1 MRGEERQHIAQLYGC
16 VPSPVGPIQ
25 THYCWNGQK
34 DQKEASKVG
43 GLHWNRV
50 HGWKYVHRGG
60 KWQWIICDAYILELE
75 QKLNTCF
82 GPCNKFILSTM
93 MNLSWEGSARAVLSA
108 RIDPFWS
115 LRAAHM
121 TREGIKT
128 QLNQLTTHKYGIWR
142 YLQRFWANFGH
153 FGAFLPAVSIFR
165 PKWAQI
171 WI

>member
-1 MRGEERQHIAQLYGC
+1 M
-16 VPSPVGPIQ
+16 GPIQ

-50 HGWKYVHRGG
+50 HGWNYVHRGG

-121 TREGIKT
+121 SRYGIKNT
-128 QLNQLTTHKYGIWR
+128 FKSLKQTKTCYFR
-142 YLQRFWANFGH
+142 YLQRFWASFGC
-153 FGAFLPAVSIFR
+153 FWSFLPVKSILR
-165 PKWAQI
+165 PKRDQI
-171 WI
+171 